1 MDYKNVLFN
10 RSYKRHEMD
19 RIQSKDHD
27 IGLSYRT
34 SNIFLSY
41 CDDKK
46 YQLKDGTFSHFDKST
61 RQPRKNN
68 FVEYRQ
74 FALIFALICCFQIV
88 LSAL

>member
-10 RSYKRHEMD
+10 RSYTRHEMD

-27 IGLSYRT
+27 IGSYRT
-34 SNIFLSY
+34 SNISLPY

-46 YQLKDGTFSHFDKST
+46 CKLKNGTFSHFDKST
-61 RQPRKNN
+61 RQPFKNN

-74 FALIFALICCFQIV
+74 FALIFALICFFQIV
-88 LSAL
+88 LSTL